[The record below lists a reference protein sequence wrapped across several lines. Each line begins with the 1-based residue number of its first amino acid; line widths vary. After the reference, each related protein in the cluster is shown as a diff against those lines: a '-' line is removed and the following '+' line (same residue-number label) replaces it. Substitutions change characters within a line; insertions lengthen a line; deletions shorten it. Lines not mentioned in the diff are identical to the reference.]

1 MTTIIVLGAL
11 GAGLHILNRL
21 TPVPEEC
28 PHCPQGP
35 QGSQGPKGDAGPQGS
50 QGSQGPQGPK
60 GDAGPQGTQVS
71 KSNVSPQVRT
81 PQKPKSATV
90 LEDVV
95 AKHLR

>member
-11 GAGLHILNRL
+11 GAGIHILNRL
-21 TPVPEEC
+21 IPVPED
-28 PHCPQGP
+28 CPQGL

-95 AKHLR
+95 AKNLR